1 MQFIHKKEIK
11 DIKENKHI
19 PLLRE
24 QVYLLTRE
32 NKELKEEIQ
41 TLEFHNRML
50 EKRLQEYESRESNP
64 VR

>member
-1 MQFIHKKEIK
+1 MQFIHKKE
-11 DIKENKHI
+11 IKENKHI

-32 NKELKEEIQ
+32 NKQLKEEIQ

-50 EKRLQEYESRESNP
+50 EKRLQEYESQQSNP